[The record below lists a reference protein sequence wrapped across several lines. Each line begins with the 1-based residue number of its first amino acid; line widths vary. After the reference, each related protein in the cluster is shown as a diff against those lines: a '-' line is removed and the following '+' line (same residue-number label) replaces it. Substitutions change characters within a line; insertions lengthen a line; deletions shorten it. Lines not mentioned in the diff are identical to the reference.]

1 MAKPLAIGLAKALWG
16 RATYSP
22 PAFALVFHRRE
33 EQIYHLFLFK
43 KIYFYIY
50 LRKFISIFYLR
61 KFTSIFYLR
70 KFISTFYLRKF
81 ISIL

>member
-43 KIYFYIY
+43 KIYFYIVIY
-50 LRKFISIFYLR
+50 FYMSNL
-61 KFTSIFYLR
+61 
-70 KFISTFYLRKF
+70 
-81 ISIL
+81 

>member
-43 KIYFYIY
+43 KIYFYILFKKIY
-50 LRKFISIFYLR
+50 FYILF
-61 KFTSIFYLR
+61 KKIYFY
-70 KFISTFYLRKF
+70 IVIYFYMSNL
-81 ISIL
+81 